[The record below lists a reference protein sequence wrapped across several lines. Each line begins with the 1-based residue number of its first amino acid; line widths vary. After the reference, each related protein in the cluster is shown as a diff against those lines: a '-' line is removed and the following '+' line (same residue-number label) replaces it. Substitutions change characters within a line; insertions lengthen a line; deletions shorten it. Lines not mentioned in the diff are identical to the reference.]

1 MGVGLDVGMVVVGL
15 EVGMVKVGLTMPQ
28 LRLTI
33 DEDGAGDWGLDA
45 GMVEMRLDCI

>member
-1 MGVGLDVGMVVVGL
+1 MKMRLELGL

-33 DEDGAGDWGLDA
+33 GEDGAG
-45 GMVEMRLDCI
+45 VEHGDGVGGVDYTIAEVDYW